1 MANMLAGLVDSA
13 VKWSSAGTLRALWE
27 HIGASATAAAA
38 DLPRLTAALDQHAAA
53 VRDALSAGAG
63 VIGSAAL
70 AGYTKGILEGAKS
83 LAWHASHDVDWA
95 RAGWLELRLAAI
107 GVLARQYGH
116 LPHLALPAR

>member
-1 MANMLAGLVDSA
+1 MTSVLGGLVDSV
-13 VKWSSAGTLRALWE
+13 VKWSSASTLRALWSDL
-27 HIGASATAAAA
+27 GASATAASA

-70 AGYTKGILEGAKS
+70 AGYTKGILNGAK
-83 LAWHASHDVDWA
+83 LPTPPDWSHPT
-95 RAGWLELRLAAI
+95 WLELRLAAI

-116 LPHLALPAR
+116 LPA